1 MTSWKCLSN
10 RRIMYRDP
18 KEAGTEFICNTLM
31 SELQLEPMGK
41 GSELKELSQ
50 KGGRSK
56 NMEGHVKTPEIS
68 YNA

>member
-1 MTSWKCLSN
+1 
-10 RRIMYRDP
+10 
-18 KEAGTEFICNTLM
+18 M